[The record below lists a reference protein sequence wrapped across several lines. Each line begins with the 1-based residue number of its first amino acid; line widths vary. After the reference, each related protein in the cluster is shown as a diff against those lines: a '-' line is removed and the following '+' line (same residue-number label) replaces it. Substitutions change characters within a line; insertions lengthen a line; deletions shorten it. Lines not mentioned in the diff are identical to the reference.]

1 MPLERPLAPQERALV
16 RDEVRQILTRSPAY
30 RALQTDERSELGASL
45 ETAAE
50 ALTGQELESL
60 DRHGRLNT
68 IDLREFITEL
78 ISGTFQAVVDAS
90 LQQMRAYAELLGQVA
105 TSPED
110 FARDRPGRTSIRE
123 ALAEHLGKAPMPSHP
138 PHIRSLRRPTV
149 VLRDDD

>member
-1 MPLERPLAPQERALV
+1 VPFERPLAPQERALV

-30 RALQTDERSELGASL
+30 RALQTDERGELGASL

-60 DRHGRLNT
+60 DKHGRLNT
-68 IDLREFITEL
+68 IDLREFIKEL
-78 ISGTFQAVVDAS
+78 IGGTFQAVVDAS
-90 LQQMRAYAELLGQVA
+90 LQQMRAYGELLAQVA
-105 TSPED
+105 SSPDD
-110 FARDRPGRTSIRE
+110 FVRDRPGRTSIRE
-123 ALAEHLGKAPMPSHP
+123 ALTEHLGKAPMPSPP